1 MISNLLLLLAFRSPN
16 MPPLYSLKR
25 KYRRSA
31 AFRRSYFANWLDAK
45 IKPFSINVAEELR
58 QRPGYESLLG
68 GWQPT
73 PGQPISTLATRLPL
87 ERRWPPVG
95 GRSRARIP
103 QAEPSGLPSGRAAL
117 IFRSYLINTVAI

>member
-58 QRPGYESLLG
+58 QHPAKAPRARMHVGHATSIGTPLATSGRPKPCSNTSSRTQRFAERPG
-68 GWQPT
+68 
-73 PGQPISTLATRLPL
+73 
-87 ERRWPPVG
+87 
-95 GRSRARIP
+95 RAD
-103 QAEPSGLPSGRAAL
+103 
-117 IFRSYLINTVAI
+117 F